1 MEEKVTVLIVED
13 DKYIMSLTTLY
24 LKDEGYKT
32 IEATSGKEA
41 ISLFYANNPEI
52 ILLDLG
58 LPDIDGMDLIKQV
71 RGKSGIPIIVIS
83 AREEESE
90 KIMALDLGADDYMT
104 KPFHMGELLARIRAA
119 LRKFIINA
127 NLPGNGIYTCDY
139 LSIDFQKGL
148 AYVDGEEIHLTPM
161 EYKLL
166 KLLIANRGKVLTHN
180 YILKQIWGYGEVGD
194 AKSLRVFMASL
205 RRKIERDTANPRFIL
220 TQVGVGYRF
229 VEKLGNG
236 GITVRR

>member
-1 MEEKVTVLIVED
+1 MMEDNIMVLIVED
-13 DKYIMSLTTLY
+13 DKYIMSLTTIY

-32 IEATSGKEA
+32 VAAITGKEA
-41 ISLFYANNPEI
+41 VALFYSNNPDI

-58 LPDIDGMDLIKQV
+58 LPDMDGMEVIKKI
-71 RGKSGIPIIVIS
+71 REKSNAPIIVVS

-90 KIMALDLGADDYMT
+90 KIIALDLGADDYMT
-104 KPFHMGELLARIRAA
+104 KPFHMGELLARIRVSQ
-119 LRKFIINA
+119 RKLTSIVNPDNVETF
-127 NLPGNGIYTCDY
+127 TSDY
-139 LSIDFQKGL
+139 LMVDYTKGL
-148 AYVDGEEIHLTPM
+148 VFVDSEEIHLTPM

-180 YILKQIWGYGEVGD
+180 YILNQIWGYAETND

-220 TQVGVGYRF
+220 TQVGIGYRF
-229 VEKLGNG
+229 VGN
-236 GITVRR
+236 

>member
-1 MEEKVTVLIVED
+1 MEENITVLIVED
-13 DKYIMSLTTLY
+13 DKYIMSLTTIY

-32 IEATSGKEA
+32 VAATTGKEA
-41 ISLFYANNPEI
+41 VTLFYANNPDI

-58 LPDIDGMDLIKQV
+58 LPDMDGMEVI
-71 RGKSGIPIIVIS
+71 RHIREKSNIPIIVVS

-90 KIMALDLGADDYMT
+90 KIKALDLGADDYMT
-104 KPFHMGELLARIRAA
+104 KPFHTGEMLARIRVAQ
-119 LRKFIINA
+119 RKLNSIANPLNA
-127 NLPGNGIYTCDY
+127 ETFTCDY
-139 LSIDFQKGL
+139 LTVDYTKGL
-148 AYVDGEEIHLTPM
+148 VFVDSEEVHLTPM

-166 KLLIANRGKVLTHN
+166 RLLIANKGKVLTHN
-180 YILKQIWGYGEVGD
+180 YILNQIWGYGETSD

-229 VEKLGNG
+229 VEK
-236 GITVRR
+236 

>member
-1 MEEKVTVLIVED
+1 MEDNIMVLIVED
-13 DKYIMSLTTLY
+13 DKYIMSLTTIY

-32 IEATSGKEA
+32 VAAITGKEA
-41 ISLFYANNPEI
+41 VALFYSNNPDI

-58 LPDIDGMDLIKQV
+58 LPDMDGMEVIKKI
-71 RGKSGIPIIVIS
+71 REKSNAPIIVVS

-90 KIMALDLGADDYMT
+90 KIIALDLGADDYMT
-104 KPFHMGELLARIRAA
+104 KPFHMGELLARIRVSQ
-119 LRKFIINA
+119 RKLTSI
-127 NLPGNGIYTCDY
+127 GNPDNVETFTSDY
-139 LSIDFQKGL
+139 LMVDYTKGL
-148 AYVDGEEIHLTPM
+148 VFVDSEEIHLTPM

-180 YILKQIWGYGEVGD
+180 YILNQIWGYAETND

-220 TQVGVGYRF
+220 TQVGIGYRF
-229 VEKLGNG
+229 VGN
-236 GITVRR
+236 